1 MQNGCMSEK
10 EKEIK
15 SLSIRFPAHIL
26 EQMKEM
32 AKRNHRSLN
41 GEILTAIEEHVK
53 RQMTKGEAC

>member
-1 MQNGCMSEK
+1 MQGAK
-10 EKEIK
+10 RTKA
-15 SLSIRFPAHIL
+15 LSIRFPAQLL

-53 RQMTKGEAC
+53 RQKTKGEAC